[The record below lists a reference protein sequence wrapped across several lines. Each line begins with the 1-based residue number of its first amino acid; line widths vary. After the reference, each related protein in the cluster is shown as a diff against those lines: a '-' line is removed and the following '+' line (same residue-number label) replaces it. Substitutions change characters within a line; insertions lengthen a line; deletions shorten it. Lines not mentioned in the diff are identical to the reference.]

1 MARIN
6 RSEYAAMF
14 GPTTGDQVRLA
25 DTNLWAEIENDFA
38 VYGDECLHGGG
49 KTLRDGMGMKAGITS
64 AEGSLDML
72 ICNVVI
78 IDAVLGIVKA
88 DIGIKDGRIA
98 GIGKAG
104 NPDVMDGV
112 HPNLIVGAGTTVR
125 DAEGFI
131 ATAGAIDRLGEHFFM
146 PLVWGASAE

>member
-49 KTLRDGMGMKAGITS
+49 KTLRDGMGMKAGKVNAGDHGGWTS
-64 AEGSLDML
+64 SSGKRM
-72 ICNVVI
+72 
-78 IDAVLGIVKA
+78 
-88 DIGIKDGRIA
+88 DGEMIA
-98 GIGKAG
+98 GRK
-104 NPDVMDGV
+104 
-112 HPNLIVGAGTTVR
+112 
-125 DAEGFI
+125 DATWRNYRCV
-131 ATAGAIDRLGEHFFM
+131 A
-146 PLVWGASAE
+146 